1 MASVQY
7 RLKPE
12 AFIVARK
19 RLLLGTIPM
28 FIIMVLA
35 FVVPH
40 YFAGETANPIDEQ
53 QLLIVIGLMAV
64 FTPVSLFRIFKKK
77 RHLYDNFVLTVDD
90 NSISCTPLL
99 REAIDFTWLEVTRIV
114 KNADGSILIHGGAN
128 NAIITVPAQ
137 VENKEQLIKR
147 LNEISPV
154 LEVQKTF
161 LTTYGKYLIII
172 TTVIFLVFLNTNDKV
187 IIGITGP
194 VLMGAV
200 LWSIIALRNN
210 RQMAP
215 GTQRKLWWI
224 LIPFIG
230 VAAKTILVL
239 TNYIK

>member
-1 MASVQY
+1 MASERY

-12 AFIVARK
+12 AFIAARK
-19 RLLLGTIPM
+19 RLILGTIPM

-35 FVVPH
+35 FVLPH
-40 YFAGETANPIDEQ
+40 YFAGEAASETDER
-53 QLLIVIGLMAV
+53 QLLLVLGLMAV
-64 FTPVSLFRIFKKK
+64 FVPVSLYRIFKKK
-77 RHLYDNFVLTVDD
+77 RKLYDNFILTIDSD
-90 NSISCTPLL
+90 SISCTPLL

-154 LEVQKTF
+154 LDVQRTF
-161 LTTYGKYLIII
+161 LTIYGKYLIIA
-172 TTVIFLVFLNTNDKV
+172 TTIIFLIFLNTNDKI

-194 VLMGAV
+194 LLMAAV
-200 LWSIIALRNN
+200 LWSIIALKSN

-224 LIPFIG
+224 LIPLTG
-230 VAAKTILVL
+230 VAVKTILVL
-239 TNYIK
+239 FNYIK